1 MGIATKIGEQVNAL
15 RDEFVKATANETP
28 SPEDIE
34 RAIKMDAD
42 LKVLE
47 KQYSDAQGL
56 EQAAELRRES
66 QEKMRAEAE
75 LKASDYSTVNR
86 PRLSPDPRP
95 SPEDETA
102 AAFAPF
108 PGMSK
113 SLSDYFVRSDYA
125 KSLVKHGWPS
135 SDVRF
140 DVPIKREVKAA
151 GDPITTANFGRIMSE
166 DQGIPHPVPEGVV
179 YELITKVPASVSAIR
194 FLTATMPITGDAA
207 PVAEAALKPEVQ
219 LRWAPVTLPLETIA
233 EWTAV
238 TIQALAD
245 FPALRQLI
253 DTDLRNILMNKVDDQ
268 LLNGT
273 GTTPQILGIMNTP
286 GVATQAFVTDI
297 PTSIITAITTIVTS
311 GNGTPTA
318 ILMNAVDWQ
327 GVRTTVNAQGAFLW
341 GPPTDQGVMRMW
353 GVPVYAVPKLAA
365 GMAIVGDF
373 RFATIFQSMGV
384 TFIVGWKNDDI
395 IRNLQTIVCEI
406 RLMLALRRPAAFIK
420 VDTSAT

>member
-15 RDEFVKATANETP
+15 RDEFVKATSNDTP
-28 SPEDIE
+28 GADDIE
-34 RAIKMDAD
+34 RALKLDAD
-42 LKVLE
+42 LKILE
-47 KQYSDAQGL
+47 KQYADAQGL
-56 EQAAELRRES
+56 EQAGEARREAA
-66 QEKMRAEAE
+66 EKMRAEAD
-75 LKASDYSTVNR
+75 LKASASSTVNR
-86 PRLSPDPRP
+86 PPFASGARSEPM
-95 SPEDETA
+95 DETLE
-102 AAFAPF
+102 AFAPF

-125 KSLVKHGWPS
+125 KALVKQGWPS
-135 SDVRF
+135 GDVRF
-140 DVPIKREVKAA
+140 EVPLKREVKAA
-151 GDPITTANFGRIMSE
+151 GDPITTANFQRIISE
-166 DQGIPHPVPEGVV
+166 DQGIAHPIPEGVV
-179 YELITKVPASVSAIR
+179 YDLITKVPASASAIR

-219 LRWAPVTLPLETIA
+219 LRWAPVTQPLETIA

-273 GTTPQILGIMNTP
+273 GATPQILGIMNTP

-297 PTSIITAITTIVTS
+297 PTTIITAITTIITS

-327 GVRTTVNAQGAFLW
+327 GVRTSVNAQGVFLW

-353 GVPVYAVPKLAA
+353 GVPVYAVPRLAA
-365 GMAIVGDF
+365 GFAIVGDF

-420 VDTSAT
+420 ADTAA